1 MTRFMRHAS
10 WTDALFLHYAVDAE
24 QLQRRLPAGLVVDT
38 FNGVAYV
45 GVVAL
50 TESGIVPLPPG
61 VPLSFVRCLGLSH
74 EAVNVRTYVRPA
86 DGDGPPGIYFFTL
99 DCNGLLPT
107 IGAFLLFNLPY
118 KLASMRRAEHSISS
132 QRVGSAVAVQTQWE
146 PLPEPDAPADDDQLG
161 RFFVERYALYCTP
174 GPLLRMFMSA
184 DSRLWCGT
192 ITHAPWPLRRARLR
206 AFGGICSSVGVLT
219 AVGLSELVL
228 ADGGGGPIAHASSG
242 VGPIEFFWR
251 GGVACP

>member
-1 MTRFMRHAS
+1 M
-10 WTDALFLHYAVDAE
+10 VDGGE
-24 QLQRRLPAGLVVDT
+24 
-38 FNGVAYV
+38 
-45 GVVAL
+45 
-50 TESGIVPLPPG
+50 PPS
-61 VPLSFVRCLGLSH
+61 LML
-74 EAVNVRTYVRPA
+74 RPA

-184 DSRLWCGT
+184 DSHLWCGT
-192 ITHAPWPLRRARLR
+192 ITHAPWPLRRVQPRHRRKEKALKFMVIGGR
-206 AFGGICSSVGVLT
+206 ADMSPS
-219 AVGLSELVL
+219 
-228 ADGGGGPIAHASSG
+228 P
-242 VGPIEFFWR
+242 FFF
-251 GGVACP
+251 VV